1 MANQDCVV
9 SSVNVSGLCTTGCA
23 AKQRESGLLCV
34 QTAGQELLP
43 NRATD
48 TEERA
53 RRIAEEQSDEALIQ
67 HDSFDLHQAR
77 LASHLTQLAS
87 SAQFEMDLRLEQSN
101 LFFCVIALPS

>member
-77 LASHLTQLAS
+77 LASPHATGII
-87 SAQFEMDLRLEQSN
+87 SAVRDGSGVGAIQP
-101 LFFCVIALPS
+101 LFLCDCTT